1 MMRTAYV
8 TQPGASLRRD
18 GTRLLVFVQRKCEAE
33 LTTHDLGQLVLV
45 GNVLLTPGAI
55 DLLLERGIDT
65 VMLTVHGRYRGRIVG
80 GGSQHIILRLAQYEA
95 MREEGRCLAVAKS
108 IVRGKIINQRRFL
121 LRAIREGRDSKR
133 LRPSVLGMRATLA
146 RVNDC
151 STLDEVRGCE
161 GSAAAAYFR
170 AFGALILAEG
180 FRFDGRNRRPPMDP
194 VNALL
199 SLGYTL
205 LANVVEA
212 AVQVVGLDP
221 YLGALHAPE
230 HARPSLVCDL
240 QEEFRTPAVDTLV
253 VAAINRGL
261 VEPGDFEEA
270 GEGEPVVMK
279 RETFRMFA
287 KAFER
292 RMARPVLYEPLGKKL
307 MLRAIVEQQARR
319 FARALVEGGE
329 YEPYSPR

>member
-1 MMRTAYV
+1 
-8 TQPGASLRRD
+8 
-18 GTRLLVFVQRKCEAE
+18 
-33 LTTHDLGQLVLV
+33 
-45 GNVLLTPGAI
+45 
-55 DLLLERGIDT
+55 
-65 VMLTVHGRYRGRIVG
+65 
-80 GGSQHIILRLAQYEA
+80 
-95 MREEGRCLAVAKS
+95 
-108 IVRGKIINQRRFL
+108 
-121 LRAIREGRDSKR
+121 
-133 LRPSVLGMRATLA
+133 
-146 RVNDC
+146 
-151 STLDEVRGCE
+151 
-161 GSAAAAYFR
+161 
-170 AFGALILAEG
+170 
-180 FRFDGRNRRPPMDP
+180 
-194 VNALL
+194 
-199 SLGYTL
+199 LGYTL